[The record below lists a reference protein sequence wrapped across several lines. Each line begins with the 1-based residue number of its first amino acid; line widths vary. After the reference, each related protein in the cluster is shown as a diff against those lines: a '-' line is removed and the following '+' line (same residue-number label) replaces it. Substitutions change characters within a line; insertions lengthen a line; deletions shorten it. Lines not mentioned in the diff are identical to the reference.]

1 MSTFEQFKEIVTR
14 RRTVKPAQM
23 NGQLI
28 PEQDLKDIIATAD
41 WAPTHG
47 RTEPW
52 RFFVLTGDNL
62 KKFCEHHAELYWAN
76 TDEALRT
83 ETKRESLS
91 KMGDKASHLV
101 ITVMRRTPDTKIIVE
116 EEYAA
121 VAAATENMLLGAT
134 AKGIASFWSTGG
146 MTHHPA
152 MKMYLGL
159 TENDLVMGLIYLGYS
174 DEQKEGT
181 RKIPLTDK
189 IIWV

>member
-1 MSTFEQFKEIVTR
+1 MSTFEQFKEIILN

-23 NGQLI
+23 NGQI
-28 PEQDLKDIIATAD
+28 IAEQDIKDIIATAD

-52 RFFVLTGDNL
+52 RFFVLTGENL
-62 KKFCEHHAELYWAN
+62 KKFCEHHAELYWVN

-159 TENDLVMGLIYLGYS
+159 TENDLVMGLIYLGYT
-174 DEQKEGT
+174 DERKEGN

>member
-174 DEQKEGT
+174 EEQKEGT

>member
-1 MSTFEQFKEIVTR
+1 MSTFEQFNEIVTR
-14 RRTVKPAQM
+14 RRTVKPGQM
-23 NGQLI
+23 NGRII
-28 PEQDLKDIIATAD
+28 PEQDIKDIIATAD

-52 RFFVLTGDNL
+52 RFFVLTGENL
-62 KKFCEHHAELYWAN
+62 KKFCAHHAELYWAN

-83 ETKRESLS
+83 ETKRASLS
-91 KMGDKASHLV
+91 SMGDKASHLV

-174 DEQKEGT
+174 EEQKEGT
-181 RKIPLTDK
+181 RKIPLNDK

>member
-1 MSTFEQFKEIVTR
+1 MSAFETFKAIVTK

-23 NGQLI
+23 NGQII
-28 PEQDLKDIIATAD
+28 PEQDIKDIIATAD

-52 RFFVLTGDNL
+52 RFFVLTGENL
-62 KKFCEHHAELYWAN
+62 EKFCEHHAELYWAN
-76 TDEALRT
+76 ADEAKRT
-83 ETKRESLS
+83 ENTRNSLK
-91 KMGDKASHLV
+91 KMSEKASHLI
-101 ITVMRRTPDTKIIVE
+101 ITVMRRTPETKIIVE

-121 VAAATENMLLGAT
+121 VAAATENMLLAAT

-159 TENDLVMGLIYLGYS
+159 TENDLVLGLIYLGYT

-181 RKIPLTDK
+181 RKIPLEDK

>member
-62 KKFCEHHAELYWAN
+62 KQFCAHHAELYWVN

-83 ETKRESLS
+83 ETKRASLS
-91 KMGDKASHLV
+91 SMGDKASHLV

-159 TENDLVMGLIYLGYS
+159 TENDLVMGLIYLGYT
-174 DEQKEGT
+174 DEHKEGT
-181 RKIPLTDK
+181 RKIPLADK

>member
-1 MSTFEQFKEIVTR
+1 
-14 RRTVKPAQM
+14 M
-23 NGQLI
+23 NGQKI
-28 PEQDLKDIIATAD
+28 SEHDIREIIATAD

-52 RFFVLTGDNL
+52 RLFVLTGENL
-62 KKFCEHHAELYWAN
+62 DKFCEHHAELYWAN
-76 TDEALRT
+76 TDESLRT
-83 ETKRESLS
+83 ETKRDTLR
-91 KMGDKASHLV
+91 KMCDKASHLI

-121 VAAATENMLLGAT
+121 VAAATQNMLLAAT

-159 TENDLVMGLIYLGYS
+159 TENDLVMGLIYMGYTN
-174 DEQKEGT
+174 EEKEGM
-181 RKIPLTDK
+181 RKIPLEDK

>member
-23 NGQLI
+23 NGQII

-174 DEQKEGT
+174 DEQKEGS
-181 RKIPLTDK
+181 RKIPLVDK

>member
-23 NGQLI
+23 NGQII
-28 PEQDLKDIIATAD
+28 PEQDIKDIIATAD

-83 ETKRESLS
+83 ETKRESLT

-174 DEQKEGT
+174 DDQKEGT
-181 RKIPLTDK
+181 RKIPLVDK

>member
-1 MSTFEQFKEIVTR
+1 MSAFETFKEIVLQ

-23 NGQLI
+23 NGQI
-28 PEQDLKDIIATAD
+28 IAEQDIKDIIKMAD

-52 RFFVLTGDNL
+52 RFFVLGGENL
-62 KKFCEHHAELYWAN
+62 DKFCEHHAELYWVN
-76 TDEALRT
+76 TDEEVRT
-83 ETKRESLS
+83 ETKRDSLRGMS
-91 KMGDKASHLV
+91 DKSSHLI
-101 ITVMRRTPDTKIIVE
+101 ITVMRRTPETKIIIE

-121 VAAATENMLLGAT
+121 VAAATENMLLAAT

-152 MKMYLGL
+152 MKMYLGID
-159 TENDLVMGLIYLGYS
+159 EADLLMGLIYLGYT
-174 DEQKEGT
+174 DNAKEGM
-181 RKIPLTDK
+181 RKIALEDK

>member
-23 NGQLI
+23 NGQII

-52 RFFVLTGDNL
+52 RFFVLTGENL

-174 DEQKEGT
+174 EEQKEGT
-181 RKIPLTDK
+181 RKIPLVDK

>member
-1 MSTFEQFKEIVTR
+1 MSTFEQFNEIVTR
-14 RRTVKPAQM
+14 RRTVKPGQM
-23 NGQLI
+23 NGQI
-28 PEQDLKDIIATAD
+28 IAEQDIKDIIATAD

-52 RFFVLTGDNL
+52 RFFVLTGENL

-76 TDEALRT
+76 TDEAVRT
-83 ETKRESLS
+83 ETKRDSIN

-181 RKIPLTDK
+181 RKIPLNDK